1 MIKPMICVLHV
12 LVASSVLVKGDS
24 RVNIKHISLKAHCAV
39 ALSFNVFHFYQQ
51 IYQQF
56 PCSFEFNDR
65 FLITLFEHAYSSQF
79 GKISL
84 DFIM

>member
-1 MIKPMICVLHV
+1 MICVFHIHL
-12 LVASSVLVKGDS
+12 ASSALLKGDS
-24 RVNIKHISLKAHCAV
+24 RVNIKYICLKARCVV
-39 ALSFNVFHFYQQ
+39 ASSFNVFHFYQQ

-65 FLITLFEHAYSSQF
+65 FLISLFEHAYSSQF

-84 DFIM
+84 DFIT

>member
-1 MIKPMICVLHV
+1 MICVFHIH
-12 LVASSVLVKGDS
+12 VASSVLVKGDS
-24 RVNIKHISLKAHCAV
+24 RVNIKYISLKAHYA
-39 ALSFNVFHFYQQ
+39 AASSFNFFFIFYQQ

-84 DFIM
+84 DFST